1 MSYENFITKLLNVK
15 PSEVLSV
22 STSSKKDGTIIFKV
36 RLKIKDSCCPIC
48 NILSKTHGYYKREL
62 THSTLVNRKC
72 IIVYEQRRFKCPE
85 CCSTFSERTPFIDSS
100 EKITYETKINVL
112 NDLKQTES
120 TYTSVTKKYNL
131 SATKVTRIFDK
142 HVNIERKPL
151 PMVLSIDEH
160 YFPNYDYGAKYCCL
174 FMDFQT
180 GIMIDVLHDRKK
192 NCLVDYFSDIKNKS
206 LDIKTLKSELDNVKY
221 ISIDMYDTYRDIA
234 HIFFPDAKVCAD
246 SFHVL
251 KHLTDAFNKLRVRL
265 LRNTEDQILKY
276 LLVKFRN
283 VFDRNKKIDNE
294 PRYNK
299 RLNKYVNLRNIR
311 NILFDAFSELKI
323 AYELKEY
330 YIRLNAKTTLDEAP
344 NSIDEAIEY
353 FKGCGIDD
361 YEEFYKLLKNWR
373 EEIVNSF
380 TLINGRR
387 INNSYMESKNR
398 VVSRLIF
405 NANGFKNFKR
415 TRNRILYC
423 LNTNDTFKI

>member
-15 PSEVLSV
+15 PTDLLSV
-22 STSSKKDGTIIFKV
+22 TTSSKKDGTIILKV
-36 RLKIKDSCCPIC
+36 RLKITDSCCTIC
-48 NILSKTHGYYKREL
+48 NTASKTHGYYKREL

-72 IIVYEQRRFKCPE
+72 IIIYEQRRFKCPE
-85 CCSTFSERTPFIDSS
+85 CGSTFSERNPFIDSS
-100 EKITYETKINVL
+100 ERITYETKINVL

-120 TYTSVTKKYNL
+120 TYASVAKKYNL

-160 YFPNYDYGAKYCCL
+160 YFPNSDYDAKYCCL

-180 GIMIDVLHDRKK
+180 GIMIDVIHDRKK
-192 NCLVDYFSDIKNKS
+192 NCLVNYFSDIKNKS
-206 LDIKTLKSELDNVKY
+206 LDMKTLKSELDNVKY

-251 KHLTDAFNKLRVRL
+251 KHLTDDFRKLRTRL
-265 LRNTEDQILKY
+265 LRNTEDPVLKY

-283 VFDRNKKIDNE
+283 IFAHDKDIDNA

-299 RLNKYVNLRNIR
+299 RLNKYVNLRDIR
-311 NILFDAFSELKI
+311 ELLFAAFEELKV

-330 YIRLNAKTTLDEAP
+330 YIRLNEEKTLENAP
-344 NSIDEAIEY
+344 AAIDEAIGY
-353 FKGCGIDD
+353 FESCGIEE
-361 YEEFYKLLKNWR
+361 YEEFFKLLINWR
-373 EEIVNSF
+373 DEIINSF
-380 TLINGRR
+380 TLINGKR

-398 VVSRLIF
+398 IVGRLIF

-415 TRNRILYC
+415 ARNRILYC
-423 LNTNDTFKI
+423 LNKNDTFKL